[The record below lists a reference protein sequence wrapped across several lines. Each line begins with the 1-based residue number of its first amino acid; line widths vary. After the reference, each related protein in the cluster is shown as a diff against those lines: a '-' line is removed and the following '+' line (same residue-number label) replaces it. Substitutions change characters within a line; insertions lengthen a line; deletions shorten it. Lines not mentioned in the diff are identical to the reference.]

1 MIYLVIFSSCDIS
14 LVGEALGRLIPYGE
28 RLVLAM
34 PAEAFLDDVC
44 LDRQYFQ
51 SPYYK
56 AQNKGYLIQTGA
68 FRGAKVDFLLG

>member
-1 MIYLVIFSSCDIS
+1 MM
-14 LVGEALGRLIPYGE
+14 GEALGRLIPYGQ

-44 LDRQYFQ
+44 LDGQYFQ
-51 SPYYK
+51 SLYCK
-56 AQNKGYLIQTGA
+56 AQNQGCLIETEA